1 MQDTTQL
8 PVQFWTYL
16 LQEDLLIPLGF
27 MLMMA
32 VVAVFVGWFQ
42 LLRHRA
48 DVELKRDMV
57 ARGMSPEEIERV
69 LATKPPK
76 TR

>member
-1 MQDTTQL
+1 MQETQL

-16 LQEDLLIPLGF
+16 LREDLLIPLGF
-27 MLMMA
+27 MLLM
-32 VVAVFVGWFQ
+32 VIVAVSLGWFH

-57 ARGMSPEEIERV
+57 ARGMSAEEIERV
-69 LATKPPK
+69 LAAKSPK
-76 TR
+76 VK